1 MMAADSLGYYKLA
14 LLAILIMQQAPLAL
28 THCSPSNILI
38 LIWPPMWLPYSNTS
52 SSSLYDN
59 CISHFN

>member
-1 MMAADSLGYYKLA
+1 MMTTDALGYYQLA

-38 LIWPPMWLPYSNTS
+38 LIWFPM
-52 SSSLYDN
+52 
-59 CISHFN
+59 